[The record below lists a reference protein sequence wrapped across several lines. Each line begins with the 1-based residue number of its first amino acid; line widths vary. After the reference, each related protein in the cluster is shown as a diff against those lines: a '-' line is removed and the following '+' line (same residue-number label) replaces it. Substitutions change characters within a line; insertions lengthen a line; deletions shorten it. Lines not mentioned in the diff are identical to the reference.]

1 MCMCVAIASFELLL
15 YRWGIF
21 SPAAWRGR
29 VVTSLSL
36 AQITRGYM
44 DPCSIRRV
52 HNPDDADADA
62 NADDCATTIS
72 IVFRDDS
79 GSISE
84 DIWSWR
90 LLLCCD
96 RIRAQLVS
104 QKVLV
109 LGRVMNSSTCL
120 SIG

>member
-1 MCMCVAIASFELLL
+1 VQFDGGIHVICAIFAPRYIRYYLQ
-15 YRWGIF
+15 
-21 SPAAWRGR
+21 PRGED

-36 AQITRGYM
+36 AQITRGYI

-62 NADDCATTIS
+62 NADDCASIS
-72 IVFRDDS
+72 IVFRDGS
-79 GSISE
+79 GSLSVL
-84 DIWSWR
+84 IWSR
-90 LLLCCD
+90 MLLCD
-96 RIRAQLVS
+96 LIRAQLVS

-109 LGRVMNSSTCL
+109 FGRVMNSSTCL